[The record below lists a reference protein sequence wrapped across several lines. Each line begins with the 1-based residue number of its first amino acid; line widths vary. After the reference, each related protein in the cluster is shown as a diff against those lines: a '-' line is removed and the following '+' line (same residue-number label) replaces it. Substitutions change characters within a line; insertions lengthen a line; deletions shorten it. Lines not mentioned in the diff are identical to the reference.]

1 MNLDGYD
8 TFIDCRGRA
17 SGKTYCATSALLP
30 EFFTTQSRF
39 AFGAVTEKR
48 GRSGWKEIVDYCKAV
63 LKLSGGKGWRFAPAD
78 DGLMESPSGG
88 MFEKISLD
96 GPDAGRGNRYH
107 GAIFDELQL
116 VREETFQNFLPTL
129 SVLQGVFIG
138 LCTAPKTAREWS
150 HSQWW
155 IQKIIME
162 PAERAEKYPNWHI
175 VHKPTTAEDLAFLT
189 KQKQLEFGREE
200 RSWDYYMMLG
210 HQQLER
216 LRREMSP
223 AVYARE
229 IEVRLVKPDS
239 GLVFKSF
246 GPKNVSSIEVSRARD
261 METIV
266 GLDKGGG
273 SAESVAL
280 AIKVYSKNVRV
291 GYDDLGNPLEEVRQ
305 HYHVYAEYHT
315 KEMISSSKL
324 VYEANKIARDNGWIA
339 YPDPRAPDVH
349 LELSMRAREMR
360 KTSVPII
367 DSLELIDGLF
377 HQEVLTIDPSC
388 KQLISQ
394 LEVFSYN
401 DDGEPQ
407 DDYNDT
413 IDALRYAIYN
423 HRRYEGLPLGVGQTM
438 GEDFDLG
445 SDPEGGAGFIEL

>member
-1 MNLDGYD
+1 MTLDGHD

-63 LKLSGGKGWRFAPAD
+63 LKISGGKGWRFAPAD

-138 LCTAPKTAREWS
+138 LCTAPKNAREWKD
-150 HSQWW
+150 SQWW
-155 IQKIIME
+155 IQKVLMDPE
-162 PAERAEKYPNWHI
+162 ERREKHPNWSI
-175 VHKPTTAEDLAFLT
+175 THKPTTAEDLAFLT
-189 KQKQLEFGREE
+189 KQKQLEYGREE
-200 RSWDYYMMLG
+200 RSWDYYMLQG
-210 HQQLER
+210 HLQLER
-216 LRREMSP
+216 LRREMAPS
-223 AVYARE
+223 VYARE
-229 IEVRLVKPDS
+229 VEVRLIKPDS

-246 GPKNVSSIEVSRARD
+246 KPDHVRRPDLSRARD
-261 METIV
+261 LETIV
-266 GLDKGGG
+266 GIDKGGG

-280 AIKVYSKNVRV
+280 ALKVYTRDIVV
-291 GYDDLGNPLEEVRQ
+291 GYDENANPIYEPKQCYYVF
-305 HYHVYAEYHT
+305 AEYHT
-315 KEMISSSKL
+315 RQMISSGKL
-324 VYEANKIARDNGWIA
+324 VYEAGRIAQDSDWVA
-339 YPDPRAPDVH
+339 YPDPRAPEVH
-349 LELSMRAREMR
+349 LELSMRGREMR

-367 DSLELIDGLF
+367 DGLELLDGLF
-377 HQEVLTIDPSC
+377 HQELLFISPEC
-388 KQLISQ
+388 RQLIAQ
-394 LEVFSYN
+394 LEVYSYN
-401 DDGEPQ
+401 DDGQPQ
-407 DDYNDT
+407 DDFNDA

-423 HRRYEGLPLGVGQTM
+423 HRRFEGLPLGVGQTM
-438 GEDFDLG
+438 ADDPELG
-445 SDPEGGAGFIEL
+445 ADVEGGAGTIEL

>member
-1 MNLDGYD
+1 MNLEGPD

-17 SGKTYCATSALLP
+17 SGKTYCATSAVLP

-63 LKLSGGKGWRFAPAD
+63 LKISGSKGWRFAPAD

-129 SVLQGVFIG
+129 SVLQGIFIG
-138 LCTAPKTAREWS
+138 LCTAPKSAQEWRN
-150 HSQWW
+150 SQWW
-155 IQKIIME
+155 IQKIQMD
-162 PAERAEKYPNWHI
+162 PKEREEKHPNWHI
-175 VHKPTTAEDLAFLT
+175 THKPTSIEDLAFLT
-189 KQKQLEFGREE
+189 KQKQLEYGREE
-200 RSWDYYMMLG
+200 RSWDYYMLQG
-210 HQQLER
+210 HLQLER

-223 AVYARE
+223 AVYSRE
-229 IEVRLVKPDS
+229 VEVRLIKPDS

-246 GPKNVSSIEVSRARD
+246 KPEHVITPDMNIARD
-261 METIV
+261 VETIV
-266 GLDKGGG
+266 GIDKGGG
-273 SAESVAL
+273 QAESVAL
-280 AIKVYSKNVRV
+280 AIRSYTKNVMV
-291 GYDDLGNPLEEVRQ
+291 GYDENAQPIYEPKQV
-305 HYHVYAEYHT
+305 YHVFAEYHT

-324 VYEANKIARDNGWIA
+324 VYEAARIAQDKSWIA
-339 YPDPRAPDVH
+339 YPDPRAPEVH
-349 LELSMRAREMR
+349 LELSLRGREMR
-360 KTSVPII
+360 KTHVPIV
-367 DSLELIDGLF
+367 DGLELLDGLF
-377 HQEVLTIDPSC
+377 HQGFLTVSPEC
-388 KQLISQ
+388 KQLIAQ
-394 LEVFSYN
+394 LEVYSYN

-438 GEDFDLG
+438 LDDPELG
-445 SDPEGGAGFIEL
+445 ADVEGGAGFLEL